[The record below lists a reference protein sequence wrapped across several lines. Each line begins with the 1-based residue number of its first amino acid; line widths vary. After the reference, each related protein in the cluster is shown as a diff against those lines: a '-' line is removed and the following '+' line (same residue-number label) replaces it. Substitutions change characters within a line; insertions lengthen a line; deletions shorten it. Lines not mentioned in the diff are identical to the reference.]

1 MLYKLVGDPH
11 PQLGDKFN
19 LKEFNDAFFACG
31 MIPIS
36 LIRWEITGLDDE
48 VKEFWKVPDIPSPAM
63 H

>member
-1 MLYKLVGDPH
+1 
-11 PQLGDKFN
+11 
-19 LKEFNDAFFACG
+19 

-48 VKEFWKVPDIPSPAM
+48 VKEFWKVPDIPSPAK